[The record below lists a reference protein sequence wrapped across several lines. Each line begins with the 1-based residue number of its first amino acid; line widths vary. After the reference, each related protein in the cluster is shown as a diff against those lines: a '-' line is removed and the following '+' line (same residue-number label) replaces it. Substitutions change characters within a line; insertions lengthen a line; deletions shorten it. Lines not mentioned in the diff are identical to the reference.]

1 MKEAITS
8 LECRLVD
15 VLNAKETITSL
26 ERHLTEALSTIETL
40 KAEVKS
46 LKQGVEVGG
55 SASPDRDREA
65 RVEAPNPPIFKG
77 VCDAQ

>member
-26 ERHLTEALSTIETL
+26 ERQLTEALSTIETL
-40 KAEVKS
+40 KAEVRA
-46 LKQGVEVGG
+46 LKEGAEVGEL
-55 SASPDRDREA
+55 SSFDQDREA
-65 RVEAPNPPIFKG
+65 RVEAPKPPIFKG
-77 VCDAQ
+77 ICDA